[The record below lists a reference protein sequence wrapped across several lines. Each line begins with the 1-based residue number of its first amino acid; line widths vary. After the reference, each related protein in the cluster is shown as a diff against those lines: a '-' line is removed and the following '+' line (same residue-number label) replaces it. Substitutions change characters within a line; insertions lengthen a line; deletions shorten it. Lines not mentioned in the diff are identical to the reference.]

1 MLVRFKKLFSIDKI
15 LEKARDEMN
24 KIVIDLDKV
33 TERDIFLTSEATKR
47 IQEQLKQADK
57 QMEDF
62 KEASNRLRNMIAD
75 VDKYVETAKMKKGQA
90 ENYTYSNNTRSNTA
104 KAADNS
110 IKNYLNAGKK
120 FNAEKLTSRLH
131 KDFEPGV
138 SLEEQKALQNDEM
151 IFTEDG
157 AAYKEIPLIITNV
170 MEDKPVVQK
179 HNPVEQNIFDFSQPA
194 RTQKSKQNL
203 SDKVKRLYTEGYDIT
218 DIAAELSCSVTE
230 VQFIIDML

>member
-1 MLVRFKKLFSIDKI
+1 MLVRFKKLFSTDKI

-104 KAADNS
+104 EAADNS

-179 HNPVEQNIFDFSQPA
+179 QNPVEQNIFDFSQPA